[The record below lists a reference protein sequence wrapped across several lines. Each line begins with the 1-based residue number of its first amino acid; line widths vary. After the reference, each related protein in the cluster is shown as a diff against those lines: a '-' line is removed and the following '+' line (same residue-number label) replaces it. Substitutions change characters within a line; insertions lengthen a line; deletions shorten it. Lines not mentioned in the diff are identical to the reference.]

1 MEQFQHDLDSVN
13 EKLKN
18 LMQLVEKG
26 LLNEVLYQQIESLN
40 TEKIRLEACIHEIP
54 KKVSDAIEW
63 TPEEVMEEYNNAV
76 YGSEEYRLLLQ
87 RFISEIRVSKFDVK
101 LILKAGEN
109 YDSGLSLEMEVDF
122 TRKMIY
128 EHYGSH
134 VRGA

>member
-1 MEQFQHDLDSVN
+1 MN
-13 EKLKN
+13 
-18 LMQLVEKG
+18 
-26 LLNEVLYQQIESLN
+26 
-40 TEKIRLEACIHEIP
+40 EIP

-63 TPEEVMEEYNNAV
+63 TPEGVMEEYNNAV

-109 YDSGLSLEMEVDF
+109 YDSGVSLEMEVDF

-128 EHYGSH
+128 EHYGSY